1 MSIRDVAVI
10 GAGPAG
16 SAVSYYLNQLSPDL
30 MTTIY
35 ESSSYIGGRS
45 TTVDV
50 LGHPVELGASIFVDV
65 NTNLKTAAKV
75 FGLKI
80 DTSDDFLSDEE
91 DSLGIWD
98 GNSFVF
104 QESGKGYWD
113 LAKLFWKYGLAPY
126 RARTHVST
134 TISKF
139 LKLYDL
145 MPFPSLTDA
154 AAELD
159 LLTYTNSTGWEVFT
173 RSKTSDLFIREV
185 INAATRV
192 NYAQEVDDLHGLMS
206 SVSFVTDG
214 AMSIAGGN
222 WQIFHEMVHRSG
234 PEIKL
239 NTSVTR
245 VTQVSRGWEVCV
257 VDDECETFRHVVIAC
272 PLSLSGI
279 QVTPEPQIESVEYV
293 RLHVT
298 LFATPLRPSS
308 KYFKTDK
315 TPPGSIL
322 TTISPDVE
330 APPEFQSLS
339 IVGKRIVAGETILIY
354 KVFSYGRV
362 ENETLSRVFGTTQF
376 DAVYLYRHVWNAY
389 PVGEPTSSFDAFE
402 LSRGLWYTGLM
413 ERFISTME
421 TATVAGRNV
430 AELIHARETTGSRGR
445 VSQQIHQDLK

>member
-35 ESSSYIGGRS
+35 ENSSYIGGRS

-139 LKLYDL
+139 L
-145 MPFPSLTDA
+145 
-154 AAELD
+154 
-159 LLTYTNSTGWEVFT
+159 N
-173 RSKTSDLFIREV
+173 
-185 INAATRV
+185 
-192 NYAQEVDDLHGLMS
+192 
-206 SVSFVTDG
+206 
-214 AMSIAGGN
+214 
-222 WQIFHEMVHRSG
+222 
-234 PEIKL
+234 
-239 NTSVTR
+239 
-245 VTQVSRGWEVCV
+245 C
-257 VDDECETFRHVVIAC
+257 
-272 PLSLSGI
+272 
-279 QVTPEPQIESVEYV
+279 
-293 RLHVT
+293 
-298 LFATPLRPSS
+298 
-308 KYFKTDK
+308 
-315 TPPGSIL
+315 
-322 TTISPDVE
+322 TT
-330 APPEFQSLS
+330 
-339 IVGKRIVAGETILIY
+339 
-354 KVFSYGRV
+354 
-362 ENETLSRVFGTTQF
+362 
-376 DAVYLYRHVWNAY
+376 
-389 PVGEPTSSFDAFE
+389 
-402 LSRGLWYTGLM
+402 
-413 ERFISTME
+413 
-421 TATVAGRNV
+421 
-430 AELIHARETTGSRGR
+430 
-445 VSQQIHQDLK
+445 